1 MDRASHTGSTLH
13 EPVQTHHSSPQPKA
27 APRRACATH
36 RAHIAGDTDTI
47 LRRAEELPF
56 DDATLL
62 EAYYRHGQSC
72 REIAAISGSTP
83 QRIWRRLRR
92 LRLRLSSRTFVVA
105 ASPNS
110 RLRGVQRSVARELF
124 INGRSMRHVSQS
136 MGLTLHEVR
145 RHAMLVRLL
154 AEQWT

>member
-1 MDRASHTGSTLH
+1 MDRASHAGSTLH
-13 EPVQTHHSSPQPKA
+13 EPGQSTPAGPRPKT

-62 EAYYRHGQSC
+62 EAYYRHGQTC
-72 REIAAISGSTP
+72 REIAALCGSTP
-83 QRIWRRLRR
+83 QRIWRRLKR

-105 ASPNS
+105 ASPDS
-110 RLRGVQRSVARELF
+110 RLRGVQRTVARELF

-136 MGLTLHEVR
+136 LGLTLHEVR
-145 RHAMLVRLL
+145 RHATLVRLL